1 MRIGGRQGISATA
14 ADIAGLNSSFLYVIS
29 DGHGHVKID
38 VTEDPKSRIAALRRE
53 SAASTLDFVYIGATS
68 SDGFDIE
75 QAARSA
81 LARHRFYGEWL
92 SVPPEMA
99 VAAIARAWPSDRATQ
114 HRAGRPCSGGGCG
127 AAQAE
132 PINRRAESVPADR
145 PAGSGGR
152 RDAGEV
158 SSDLIHQFGW
168 RSNCGALAVAFGL

>member
-29 DGHGHVKID
+29 DGHGHVKIG

-53 SAASTLDFVYIGATS
+53 LAASTLDFVYIGATS

-99 VAAIARAWPSDRATQ
+99 VAAIARAAQ
-114 HRAGRPCSGGGCG
+114 KLGRPIVQLSTVPVARAQG
-127 AAQAE
+127 AAAAQPKRGLLTGAQK
-132 PINRRAESVPADR
+132 AFL
-145 PAGSGGR
+145 
-152 RDAGEV
+152 
-158 SSDLIHQFGW
+158 LIVL
-168 RSNCGALAVAFGL
+168 LAAVVVVMLARLARI

>member
-29 DGHGHVKID
+29 DSHGDVKIG
-38 VTEDPKSRIAALRRE
+38 VTEDPKSTALRRE

-92 SVPPEMA
+92 SVPPETA
-99 VAAIARAWPSDRATQ
+99 VAAIARAAQ
-114 HRAGRPCSGGGCG
+114 KLGRPIVQLSTVPVARAQG
-127 AAQAE
+127 AAAAQPKRSLLTGAQK
-132 PINRRAESVPADR
+132 AFL
-145 PAGSGGR
+145 
-152 RDAGEV
+152 
-158 SSDLIHQFGW
+158 LIVL
-168 RSNCGALAVAFGL
+168 LAAVVVVMLARLARI